1 LSIVEN
7 VLDLVNDV
15 GAVGAKAI
23 AKALKTNKS
32 VTTINLRGE
41 YYGA

>member
-1 LSIVEN
+1 
-7 VLDLVNDV
+7 LDLENDV

-32 VTTINLRGE
+32 VSRIDLFGD
-41 YYGA
+41 